1 MAEAWKQWQG
11 QTVNGEFLL
20 GEYMGGSQN
29 GAVFQTQF
37 GDPHRQPAAIKLISE
52 NSPNAKNRL
61 ASWQSAIT
69 FSHPNLIR
77 IFQAGH
83 CRIGDAK
90 LLYVVMEYADENLSQ
105 VVPRRPLTEI
115 EAAELLSPVLGALAY
130 LHAKGLV
137 HSRIKPANIMA
148 SGDQLKLSS
157 DGIRR
162 AGDPI
167 SEPTGYDPPE
177 ATSSSA
183 GDIWSLGLTLVEVL
197 TQRLLAWDRHA
208 QSDPNVPKTLPAPLL
223 DIARHCLRRDPARRW
238 TLADIAKRLN
248 PPLAAQ
254 RTEKSVQ
261 QSAPPRN
268 IWYLIAALIVLLASI
283 GLVSRRLLKENTRS
297 DAPIPEATEKISKK
311 SPPEPRPVASAAPA
325 EKKSEPP
332 VANAAPA
339 EKKPEPPVANAAP
352 AEKKSEPPVASAA
365 PAEKKSEPPIE
376 KPATSAPQQ
385 IAVPAPPAQ
394 APKVPEAKAASSGVL
409 HQVLPDVPQKSLDT
423 IRGTVRV
430 GIKVSVDPSG
440 KVTDA
445 TIESPGPSTYFANLA
460 LDAAQKWKFAPSR
473 TGPSDWTLRFE
484 FSPDGTQAFAE
495 HSAP

>member
-11 QTVNGEFLL
+11 QKVNGEFLL

-37 GDPHRQPAAIKLISE
+37 GDPNPQPAAIKLISE
-52 NSPNAKNRL
+52 NSSNAKNRL
-61 ASWQSAIT
+61 ASWQSAST
-69 FSHPNLIR
+69 FSHPNLIK

-105 VVPRRPLTEI
+105 IIPRRPLTEY
-115 EAAELLSPVLGALAY
+115 EASEMLSPVLGALAY
-130 LHAKGLV
+130 LHAKGLA

-148 SGDQLKLSS
+148 NGDQLKISS
-157 DGIRR
+157 DGLRR

-167 SEPTGYDPPE
+167 SEPSGYDPPE

-183 GDIWSLGLTLVEVL
+183 GDGWSLGMTLVEVL
-197 TQRLLAWDRHA
+197 TQRLPAPDRHA
-208 QSDPNVPKTLPAPLL
+208 QSDPIVPKTLPAPLL

-261 QSAPPRN
+261 QSAAPRN

-283 GLVSRRLLKENTRS
+283 GLVSRRLLKESPRS
-297 DAPIPEATEKISKK
+297 DAPIPQATEKISTK

-325 EKKSEPP
+325 EKKP
-332 VANAAPA
+332 
-339 EKKPEPPVANAAP
+339 
-352 AEKKSEPPVASAA
+352 EPPVASAT

-376 KPATSAPQQ
+376 KPATPSIEKPATSAPAQ
-385 IAVPAPPAQ
+385 IAVPPPPAQ
-394 APKVPEAKAASSGVL
+394 APKVPEAKAASSGVI
-409 HQVLPDVPQKSLDT
+409 HQVLPDVPQNSLDT

-445 TIESPGPSTYFANLA
+445 TIDSPGPSSYFANLA
-460 LDAAQKWKFAPSR
+460 LDAAQKWEFAPSR
-473 TGPSDWTLRFE
+473 NASSDWTLRFE
-484 FSPDGTQAFAE
+484 FTPDGTQAFAE
-495 HSAP
+495 QSAP

>member
-37 GDPHRQPAAIKLISE
+37 GDRDPKPAAIKLISE
-52 NSPNAKNRL
+52 NSSNAKNRL
-61 ASWQSAIT
+61 ASWQSAST
-69 FSHPNLIR
+69 FSHPNLIK

-105 VVPRRPLTEI
+105 ILPHRPLTEI
-115 EAAELLSPVLGALAY
+115 EASEMLSPVLGALAY

-167 SEPTGYDPPE
+167 SEPSGYDPPE

-183 GDIWSLGLTLVEVL
+183 GDIWSLGMTLVEVL
-197 TQRLLAWDRHA
+197 TQRLPAWERHA
-208 QSDPNVPKTLPAPLL
+208 QADPNVPKTLPAPLL

-254 RTEKSVQ
+254 RAEQSAQ
-261 QSAPPRN
+261 QSAAPRN

-283 GLVSRRLLKENTRS
+283 GLVSRRLLKESPRS
-297 DAPIPEATEKISKK
+297 DTPIPQATENISKK
-311 SPPEPRPVASAAPA
+311 SSPEPRPVVS
-325 EKKSEPP
+325 
-332 VANAAPA
+332 AAPA
-339 EKKPEPPVANAAP
+339 EKKPEPPVASP
-352 AEKKSEPPVASAA
+352 G

-376 KPATSAPQQ
+376 KPVANAPPQ
-385 IAVPAPPAQ
+385 IAVPTPPAQ
-394 APKVPEAKAASSGVL
+394 APKVPEPKAASSGVL

-445 TIESPGPSTYFANLA
+445 TIDSPGPSTYFANLA

-473 TGPSDWTLRFE
+473 SGPSDWTLRFE
-484 FSPDGTQAFAE
+484 FTPDGTQAFAE

>member
-197 TQRLLAWDRHA
+197 TQRLLPWDRHA

-261 QSAPPRN
+261 QSAAPRN

-283 GLVSRRLLKENTRS
+283 GLVSRRLLRESPRS
-297 DAPIPEATEKISKK
+297 DAPTPQATEKISKK
-311 SPPEPRPVASAAPA
+311 SSPEPRPVVSAAPA
-325 EKKSEPP
+325 KMEPP
-332 VANAAPA
+332 LPQPSRKETGADRCKRTPRRKKIGAACCKRSPRRKEIRAADREAGHQRASTNRRACSAPA
-339 EKKPEPPVANAAP
+339 STKNSRTQSRQQRRTPPSPARCAA
-352 AEKKSEPPVASAA
+352 
-365 PAEKKSEPPIE
+365 
-376 KPATSAPQQ
+376 
-385 IAVPAPPAQ
+385 
-394 APKVPEAKAASSGVL
+394 KVPGYDPRHGKGRHQGERRPVRQSYRCHHRFAGTEHLFRKSSPRCRTEMEICAVA
-409 HQVLPDVPQKSLDT
+409 HQPKRLDPAFRIHARRHPSL
-423 IRGTVRV
+423 R
-430 GIKVSVDPSG
+430 
-440 KVTDA
+440 
-445 TIESPGPSTYFANLA
+445 
-460 LDAAQKWKFAPSR
+460 
-473 TGPSDWTLRFE
+473 
-484 FSPDGTQAFAE
+484 
-495 HSAP
+495 

>member
-11 QTVNGEFLL
+11 QKVNGEFLL

-37 GDPHRQPAAIKLISE
+37 GDPNPQPAAIKLISE
-52 NSPNAKNRL
+52 NSSNAKNRL
-61 ASWQSAIT
+61 ASWQSAST

-105 VVPRRPLTEI
+105 ILPHRPLTEI
-115 EAAELLSPVLGALAY
+115 EASEMLSPVLGALAY

-167 SEPTGYDPPE
+167 SEPSGYDPPE

-183 GDIWSLGLTLVEVL
+183 GDVWSLGMMLVEVL
-197 TQRLLAWDRHA
+197 TQRLPAPDRHA
-208 QSDPNVPKTLPAPLL
+208 QVDPNVPKTLPAPLL

-238 TLADIAKRLN
+238 TLADIAKRRN

-261 QSAPPRN
+261 QSAAPRN

-283 GLVSRRLLKENTRS
+283 GLVSRRLLKESPRG
-297 DAPIPEATEKISKK
+297 DAPIPQATEKISKK

-332 VANAAPA
+332 VASP
-339 EKKPEPPVANAAP
+339 
-352 AEKKSEPPVASAA
+352 A

-376 KPATSAPQQ
+376 KPATPPIEKPTTSAPPQ
-385 IAVPAPPAQ
+385 IAVPPPTAQ
-394 APKVPEAKAASSGVL
+394 APKVPEAKAANSGVI

-430 GIKVSVDPSG
+430 GIKVTVDPSG

-445 TIESPGPSTYFANLA
+445 TIDSPGPSTYFANLA

-473 TGPSDWTLRFE
+473 NASSDWTLRFE
-484 FSPDGTQAFAE
+484 FTPDGTQAFAE
-495 HSAP
+495 QSAP

>member
-20 GEYMGGSQN
+20 GEYLGGSQN
-29 GAVFQTQF
+29 GAVYQTQF
-37 GDPHRQPAAIKLISE
+37 DDRNPKPAAIKLIFE
-52 NSPNAKNRL
+52 NSSNAKNRL
-61 ASWQSAIT
+61 AFWQSAT
-69 FSHPNLIR
+69 NFSHPNLIR

-105 VVPRRPLTEI
+105 ILPHRPLTEI
-115 EAAELLSPVLGALAY
+115 EASEMLSPVLGALAY

-183 GDIWSLGLTLVEVL
+183 GDVWSLGMTLVEVL
-197 TQRLLAWDRHA
+197 TQRLPACDRHA
-208 QSDPNVPKTLPAPLL
+208 QADPNVPKTLPAPLL

-254 RTEKSVQ
+254 RAEQSVQ
-261 QSAPPRN
+261 QSAAPRN
-268 IWYLIAALIVLLASI
+268 VWYLIAALIVLLASI
-283 GLVSRRLLKENTRS
+283 GLVSRRLLKESPRS
-297 DAPIPEATEKISKK
+297 NAQLPQATEKISKK
-311 SPPEPRPVASAAPA
+311 SSPEPRPVASAAPA
-325 EKKSEPP
+325 EKKSER
-332 VANAAPA
+332 PA
-339 EKKPEPPVANAAP
+339 
-352 AEKKSEPPVASAA
+352 ASAA

-376 KPATSAPQQ
+376 NPATSAPPQ
-385 IAVPAPPAQ
+385 IAVPTPPAQ
-394 APKVPEAKAASSGVL
+394 APKIPEPKSASSGVV

-445 TIESPGPSTYFANLA
+445 TIQSPGPSTYFANLA

-473 TGPSDWTLRFE
+473 SGPSDWTLRFE
-484 FSPDGTQAFAE
+484 FTPDGTQAFAE
-495 HSAP
+495 QSAP

>member
-37 GDPHRQPAAIKLISE
+37 GDPNPQPAAIKLISE
-52 NSPNAKNRL
+52 NSSNAKNRL
-61 ASWQSAIT
+61 ASWQSAST

-105 VVPRRPLTEI
+105 ILPHRPLTEI
-115 EAAELLSPVLGALAY
+115 EASEMLSPALGALAY

-167 SEPTGYDPPE
+167 SEPSGYDPPE
-177 ATSSSA
+177 ASSSSA
-183 GDIWSLGLTLVEVL
+183 GDVWSLGMTLVEVL
-197 TQRLLAWDRHA
+197 TQRLPAPDRHA
-208 QSDPNVPKTLPAPLL
+208 QADPTVPKTLPAPLL

-254 RTEKSVQ
+254 RAEKSVQ
-261 QSAPPRN
+261 QVAAPRN

-283 GLVSRRLLKENTRS
+283 GLVSRRLLKESPRS
-297 DAPIPEATEKISKK
+297 DAQLPQATEKISKK
-311 SPPEPRPVASAAPA
+311 SSPEPRPVAT
-325 EKKSEPP
+325 
-332 VANAAPA
+332 AAPA
-339 EKKPEPPVANAAP
+339 EKKPEPPVASP
-352 AEKKSEPPVASAA
+352 A

-376 KPATSAPQQ
+376 KPAMPPIEKPATTAPAQ
-385 IAVPAPPAQ
+385 IAVPPPPAQ
-394 APKVPEAKAASSGVL
+394 APKVPEAKAAGSGVL

-445 TIESPGPSTYFANLA
+445 TIESPGPSTYFGNLA
-460 LDAAQKWKFAPSR
+460 LDAAQKWKFAPSSSG
-473 TGPSDWTLRFE
+473 TSDWTLRFE

-495 HSAP
+495 QSAP